1 MWYSM
6 GQSDKNGTV
15 LGLNIFTT
23 KVFFEL
29 LQNSWPLRLT
39 TKVGDITTK
48 VGTSVTTKTGDG
60 YYKTSDLLQKLSIL
74 LQNWWRTTTVVI
86 TTKVVATTPSYVG

>member
-29 LQNSWPLRLT
+29 LQNSWPLRL
-39 TKVGDITTK
+39 TTK

-86 TTKVVATTPSYVG
+86 TTKITTTPSYVG